1 MSIDYTEALRVVG
14 RGLLG
19 GLFVVGGIHHFFILP
34 GITAALTARGM
45 PMARV
50 ALIAASVFQIL
61 AGLSLMLG
69 LWVAPAALGLVVF
82 TVIASCLL
90 LNFWDMTGPE
100 RAAART
106 GWQTNLAII
115 GGLLIAAATAR

>member
-1 MSIDYTEALRVVG
+1 MDYAEALKLVG
-14 RGLLG
+14 RVLLG

-34 GITAALTARGM
+34 GITSALAARGV
-45 PMARV
+45 PLARV

-61 AGLSLMLG
+61 AGLAFMLG
-69 LWVAPAALGLVVF
+69 LWVAPAAFGLVAF
-82 TVIASCLL
+82 TVIASFLM
-90 LNFWDMTGPE
+90 LNFWDMKGPE

-106 GWQTNLAII
+106 GWQTNLALI